1 MKLGDLFIKLGLKS
15 QEFEQGMDK
24 AKKSTVSFGSV
35 VKRIGSVLGIA
46 FGAQEI
52 IAFGKELFRISQE
65 AEGVRAEFQRIADES
80 DLENLRR
87 SVKGTVSDLELMKQS
102 VMASNFGIPVKEL
115 GGLLEFATK
124 RAQDTGQAVD
134 YLVNSIVV
142 GIGRKSPMILDNL
155 GISAVQLNEKLGNL
169 SIGTASVGDVAEAV
183 GKIIVES
190 MEKSGGIIDTV
201 GTKTASLAAH
211 WENFKLK
218 IVETPALINRIK
230 ELTNIII
237 KELTTLEMVV
247 SGFATWGDII
257 KATASNTY
265 WDKLLADYAR
275 FVELEKTRAKYSGMY
290 GEGESTGGPLAAG
303 TKKQTQTIKELREE
317 IDLLKGS
324 IDLYNVTQGDA
335 IQGVLQEIAAKEKL
349 LKLLTEE
356 RKEREKQREVSAIP
370 FTPIKATKVE
380 QQKEYSWLD
389 APGVDMGLSDIE
401 LKLQQTRELTAKF
414 QEDWMND
421 WGGFQAEFASLIDS
435 LITDSIYVFAES
447 LGQLAGGE
455 INLNGFFN
463 NVLNQIGNFAKQLGG
478 MLIAFG
484 VAKLAFGESLANFFS
499 PVGAGALIAAGAAL
513 VAVGGAISSATRAKS
528 GGGGGVG
535 GTGMFNQS
543 YNVNV
548 AAAASP
554 TSATLFLKGDDIY
567 LSGQRNIYK
576 RGAIG

>member
-15 QEFEQGMDK
+15 QEFEQGINK
-24 AKKSTVSFGSV
+24 AKGNLNNFGGF
-35 VKRIGSVLGIA
+35 VKKVGGLIGIA
-46 FGAQEI
+46 FGVQQLVS
-52 IAFGKELFRISQE
+52 FGRELFNMSGQLAGIE
-65 AEGVRAEFQRIADES
+65 DAFKRIATAK
-80 DLENLRR
+80 DLENLRIAT
-87 SVKGTVSDLELMKQS
+87 SNTVNDLELMRQA
-102 VMASNFGIPVKEL
+102 VMASNFGIPVKQL
-115 GGLLEFATK
+115 GSLLEFASK
-124 RAQDTGQAVD
+124 RAQDTGQSVD

-142 GIGRKSPMILDNL
+142 GIGRKSPLILDNL
-155 GISAVQLNEKLGNL
+155 GISAIQLKEKLGA
-169 SIGTASVGDVAEAV
+169 IGLEAASVGDVARAV
-183 GKIIVES
+183 GEIAAES
-190 MEKSGGIIDTV
+190 MAKSGRLLDTNAV
-201 GTKTASLAAH
+201 KVNQVKTA
-211 WENFKLK
+211 WDNFKLSLAGVIAESDNIAGFFDMLTDQIRK
-218 IVETPALINRIK
+218 LPENIAISGRALTKVFGSLWGADSKERVKEVLEEINADITQFLKDQDALNKKVDEGKSVTEEYVKTVADLRNALTEAQKAREAMAASDESGIATINR
-230 ELTNIII
+230 E
-237 KELTTLEMVV
+237 
-247 SGFATWGDII
+247 I
-257 KATASNTY
+257 KA
-265 WDKLLADYAR
+265 
-275 FVELEKTRAKYSGMY
+275 LEEKIKRLEQLGTIKAEPRVGQRMVAPIEFGRK
-290 GEGESTGGPLAAG
+290 ESTGVIGP
-303 TKKQTQTIKELREE
+303 
-317 IDLLKGS
+317 
-324 IDLYNVTQGDA
+324 
-335 IQGVLQEIAAKEKL
+335 
-349 LKLLTEE
+349 
-356 RKEREKQREVSAIP
+356 P
-370 FTPIKATKVE
+370 
-380 QQKEYSWLD
+380 
-389 APGVDMGLSDIE
+389 VDMGLSDIE

-528 GGGGGVG
+528 GGGGGGG

>member
-1 MKLGDLFIKLGLKS
+1 
-15 QEFEQGMDK
+15 
-24 AKKSTVSFGSV
+24 
-35 VKRIGSVLGIA
+35 
-46 FGAQEI
+46 
-52 IAFGKELFRISQE
+52 
-65 AEGVRAEFQRIADES
+65 
-80 DLENLRR
+80 
-87 SVKGTVSDLELMKQS
+87 
-102 VMASNFGIPVKEL
+102 MA
-115 GGLLEFATK
+115 
-124 RAQDTGQAVD
+124 
-134 YLVNSIVV
+134 
-142 GIGRKSPMILDNL
+142 
-155 GISAVQLNEKLGNL
+155 
-169 SIGTASVGDVAEAV
+169 
-183 GKIIVES
+183 
-190 MEKSGGIIDTV
+190 KSGKLLDTNAV
-201 GTKTASLAAH
+201 KVAQVKTA
-211 WENFKLK
+211 WDNFKLSLAGVIAESDNIAGFFDMLTDQIRK
-218 IVETPALINRIK
+218 LPENIAISGRALTKVFGSLWGADSKERVKEVLDEINADITQFLKDQDALNKKVDEGGSVTEEYVKTVADLRNALTEAQKAREAMAASDESGIATINR
-230 ELTNIII
+230 E
-237 KELTTLEMVV
+237 
-247 SGFATWGDII
+247 I
-257 KATASNTY
+257 KA
-265 WDKLLADYAR
+265 
-275 FVELEKTRAKYSGMY
+275 LEEKIKRLEQLGTIQAEPRVGQRMVAPIEFGRK
-290 GEGESTGGPLAAG
+290 ESTGVIGP
-303 TKKQTQTIKELREE
+303 
-317 IDLLKGS
+317 
-324 IDLYNVTQGDA
+324 
-335 IQGVLQEIAAKEKL
+335 
-349 LKLLTEE
+349 
-356 RKEREKQREVSAIP
+356 P
-370 FTPIKATKVE
+370 
-380 QQKEYSWLD
+380 
-389 APGVDMGLSDIE
+389 VDMGLSDIE

-528 GGGGGVG
+528 GGGGGGG

>member
-15 QEFEQGMDK
+15 QEFEQGINK
-24 AKKSTVSFGSV
+24 AKGNLNNFGGF
-35 VKRIGSVLGIA
+35 VKKVGGLIGIA
-46 FGAQEI
+46 FGVQQLVS
-52 IAFGKELFRISQE
+52 FGRELFNMSGQLAGIE
-65 AEGVRAEFQRIADES
+65 DAFKRIATAK
-80 DLENLRR
+80 DLENLRIAT
-87 SVKGTVSDLELMKQS
+87 SNTVNDLELMKQA
-102 VMASNFGIPVKEL
+102 VMASNFGIPVKQL
-115 GGLLEFATK
+115 GSLLEFASK
-124 RAQDTGQAVD
+124 RAQDTGQSVD

-142 GIGRKSPMILDNL
+142 GIGRKSPLILDNL
-155 GISAVQLNEKLGNL
+155 GISAIQLKEKLGA
-169 SIGTASVGDVAEAV
+169 IGLEAASVGDVARAV
-183 GKIIVES
+183 GEIAAES
-190 MEKSGGIIDTV
+190 MAKSGRLLNTNAV
-201 GTKTASLAAH
+201 KVNQVKTA
-211 WENFKLK
+211 WDNFKLSLAGVIAESDNIAGFFDMLTDQIRK
-218 IVETPALINRIK
+218 LPENIAISGRALTKVFGSLWGADSKERVKEVLDEINADITQFLKDQDALNKKVDEGGSVTEEYVKTVADLRNALTEAQKAREAMAASDESGIATINR
-230 ELTNIII
+230 E
-237 KELTTLEMVV
+237 
-247 SGFATWGDII
+247 I
-257 KATASNTY
+257 KA
-265 WDKLLADYAR
+265 
-275 FVELEKTRAKYSGMY
+275 LEEKIKRLEQLGTIKAEPRVGQRMVAPIEFGRK
-290 GEGESTGGPLAAG
+290 ESTGVIGP
-303 TKKQTQTIKELREE
+303 
-317 IDLLKGS
+317 
-324 IDLYNVTQGDA
+324 
-335 IQGVLQEIAAKEKL
+335 
-349 LKLLTEE
+349 
-356 RKEREKQREVSAIP
+356 P
-370 FTPIKATKVE
+370 
-380 QQKEYSWLD
+380 
-389 APGVDMGLSDIE
+389 VDMGLSDIE

-528 GGGGGVG
+528 GGGGGGG

>member
-15 QEFEQGMDK
+15 QEFEQGINK
-24 AKKSTVSFGSV
+24 AKGNLNNFGGF
-35 VKRIGSVLGIA
+35 VKKVGGLIGIA
-46 FGAQEI
+46 FGVQQLVS
-52 IAFGKELFRISQE
+52 FGRELFNMSGQLAGIE
-65 AEGVRAEFQRIADES
+65 DAFKRIATAK
-80 DLENLRR
+80 DLENLRIAT
-87 SVKGTVSDLELMKQS
+87 SNTVNDLELMRQA
-102 VMASNFGIPVKEL
+102 VMASNFGIPVKQL
-115 GGLLEFATK
+115 GSLLEFASK
-124 RAQDTGQAVD
+124 RAQDTGQSVD

-142 GIGRKSPMILDNL
+142 GIGRKSPLILDNL
-155 GISAVQLNEKLGNL
+155 GISAIQLKEKLGA
-169 SIGTASVGDVAEAV
+169 IGLEAASVGDVARAV
-183 GKIIVES
+183 GEIAAES
-190 MEKSGGIIDTV
+190 MAKSGRLLDTNAV
-201 GTKTASLAAH
+201 KVNQVKTA
-211 WENFKLK
+211 WDNFKLSLAGVIAESDNIAGFFDMLTDQIRK
-218 IVETPALINRIK
+218 LPENIAISGRALTKVFGSLWGADSKERVKEVLDEINADITQFLKDQDALNKKVDEGGSVTEEYVQTVADLRNALTEAQKSREAMAASDEAGIATINR
-230 ELTNIII
+230 E
-237 KELTTLEMVV
+237 
-247 SGFATWGDII
+247 I
-257 KATASNTY
+257 KA
-265 WDKLLADYAR
+265 
-275 FVELEKTRAKYSGMY
+275 LEEKIKRLEQLGTIQSEPRVGQRMVDPIDFGRK
-290 GEGESTGGPLAAG
+290 ESTGVIGP
-303 TKKQTQTIKELREE
+303 
-317 IDLLKGS
+317 
-324 IDLYNVTQGDA
+324 
-335 IQGVLQEIAAKEKL
+335 
-349 LKLLTEE
+349 
-356 RKEREKQREVSAIP
+356 P
-370 FTPIKATKVE
+370 
-380 QQKEYSWLD
+380 
-389 APGVDMGLSDIE
+389 VDMGLSDIE

-528 GGGGGVG
+528 GGGGGGG

>member
-15 QEFEQGMDK
+15 QEFEQGINK
-24 AKKSTVSFGSV
+24 AKGNLNNFGGF
-35 VKRIGSVLGIA
+35 VKKVGGLIGIA
-46 FGAQEI
+46 FGVQQLVS
-52 IAFGKELFRISQE
+52 FGRELFNMSGQLAGIE
-65 AEGVRAEFQRIADES
+65 DAFKRIATAK
-80 DLENLRR
+80 DLENLRIAT
-87 SVKGTVSDLELMKQS
+87 SNTVNDLELMRQA
-102 VMASNFGIPVKEL
+102 VMASNFGIPVKQL
-115 GGLLEFATK
+115 GSLLEFASK
-124 RAQDTGQAVD
+124 RAQDTGQSVD

-142 GIGRKSPMILDNL
+142 GIGRKSPLILDNL
-155 GISAVQLNEKLGNL
+155 GISAIQLKEKLGA
-169 SIGTASVGDVAEAV
+169 IGLEAASVGDVARAV
-183 GKIIVES
+183 GEIAAES
-190 MEKSGGIIDTV
+190 MAKSGRLLDTNAV
-201 GTKTASLAAH
+201 KVNQVKTA
-211 WENFKLK
+211 WDNFKLSLAGVIAESDNIAGFFDMLTDQIRK
-218 IVETPALINRIK
+218 LPENIAISGRALTKVFGSLWGADSKERVKEVLDEIN
-230 ELTNIII
+230 
-237 KELTTLEMVV
+237 
-247 SGFATWGDII
+247 ADITQFL
-257 KATASNTY
+257 KDQDALNKKV
-265 WDKLLADYAR
+265 D
-275 FVELEKTRAKYSGMY
+275 
-290 GEGESTGGPLAAG
+290 EGESVTEEYVKTVADLRNALTEAQKAREAMAASDEAG
-303 TKKQTQTIKELREE
+303 IATINREIKALEEKIKRLEQLGTIKAEPRVGQRMVAPIEF
-317 IDLLKGS
+317 G
-324 IDLYNVTQGDA
+324 
-335 IQGVLQEIAAKEKL
+335 
-349 LKLLTEE
+349 
-356 RKEREKQREVSAIP
+356 RKESTGVIGP
-370 FTPIKATKVE
+370 P
-380 QQKEYSWLD
+380 
-389 APGVDMGLSDIE
+389 VDMGLSDIE

-528 GGGGGVG
+528 GGGGGGG

>member
-15 QEFEQGMDK
+15 QEFEQGINK
-24 AKKSTVSFGSV
+24 AKVNLNNFGGF
-35 VKRIGSVLGIA
+35 VKKVGGLIGIA
-46 FGAQEI
+46 FGVQQLVS
-52 IAFGKELFRISQE
+52 FGRELFNMSGQLAGIE
-65 AEGVRAEFQRIADES
+65 DAFKRIATAK
-80 DLENLRR
+80 DLENLRIAT
-87 SVKGTVSDLELMKQS
+87 SNTVNDLELMRQA
-102 VMASNFGIPVKEL
+102 VMASNFGIPVKQL
-115 GGLLEFATK
+115 GSLLEFASK
-124 RAQDTGQAVD
+124 RAQDTGQSVD

-142 GIGRKSPMILDNL
+142 GIGRKSPLILDNL
-155 GISAVQLNEKLGNL
+155 GISAIQLKEKLGA
-169 SIGTASVGDVAEAV
+169 IGLEAASVGDVARAV
-183 GKIIVES
+183 GEIAAES
-190 MEKSGGIIDTV
+190 MAKSGRLLDTNAV
-201 GTKTASLAAH
+201 KVNQVKTA
-211 WENFKLK
+211 WDNFKLSLAGVIAESDNIAGFFDMLTDQIRK
-218 IVETPALINRIK
+218 LPENIAISGRALTKVFGSLWGADSKERVKEVLEEINADITQFLKDQDALNKKVDEGKSVTEEYVKTVADLRNALTEAQKAREAMAASDEAGIATINR
-230 ELTNIII
+230 E
-237 KELTTLEMVV
+237 
-247 SGFATWGDII
+247 I
-257 KATASNTY
+257 KA
-265 WDKLLADYAR
+265 
-275 FVELEKTRAKYSGMY
+275 LEEKIKRLEQLGTIKAEPRVGQRMVAPIEFGRK
-290 GEGESTGGPLAAG
+290 ESTGVIGP
-303 TKKQTQTIKELREE
+303 
-317 IDLLKGS
+317 
-324 IDLYNVTQGDA
+324 
-335 IQGVLQEIAAKEKL
+335 
-349 LKLLTEE
+349 
-356 RKEREKQREVSAIP
+356 P
-370 FTPIKATKVE
+370 
-380 QQKEYSWLD
+380 
-389 APGVDMGLSDIE
+389 VDMGLSDIE

-528 GGGGGVG
+528 GGGGGGG